1 METVTYSEVQEL
13 VKKLPAVKLPI
24 AYNMLIDLADT
35 ETDIKSSRSNFMFL
49 PLNERRQILAQQ
61 AKQLIAHYQQTT
73 DERQIWQAG
82 DFVDEY

>member
-13 VKKLPAVKLPI
+13 VKKLPAVKLHI

-61 AKQLIAHYQQTT
+61 AKQLIAHYKQTT